1 MFDLVLAG
9 LRTLNELLTAGIA
22 ITAFSMLLYVLS
34 FNLNDRV
41 TRSFA
46 IVLISVSIVFVS
58 ETLASVSSNPELMFF
73 FLQLQWVGIIILP
86 SAYLHLSDALLETTG
101 RPSRGRRRNLVYLA
115 YVLSGLF
122 LVALFA
128 GWLVGPVLSEGS
140 PAPHFA
146 RMPLTWVFSLCYV
159 VAMAFSGLNFWRA
172 YLRTVTKTSR
182 RRMAYFMVGALAPAL
197 GSYPFLLFGA
207 GVANQYPLLFWSVV
221 VISNAAVSVMLVL
234 MAYSIAFF
242 GVSWPDRVIKRRL
255 AKWLMRGPVTAS
267 VVLALTT
274 IIRRVGLQF
283 GAEYNALIP
292 FVMVA
297 SILIL
302 EHLITLSAPV
312 WERLL
317 FRGVEGSDV
326 RLLQTLEERTLTTTD
341 LQQFLESLLAAI
353 CDRLQVNHAFAAS
366 FTTEGLD
373 LFVSIGG
380 ENRLDL
386 ETMSADLV
394 EVVAENNLK
403 DEWFSWGEYRLMPL
417 FDREDNQVN
426 LLGLLGFLQ
435 GTHQSFDEE
444 QESALAIL
452 SQRASLAFSDRYR
465 ALQAFNSLQALTPQI
480 DMIQQLRAA
489 ARFDSAEVLKA
500 PGPESLVLEDG
511 RLTKWVKDAL
521 THYWGGPKLTGNP
534 LMSFKVVERAAETI
548 EDNQTNALR
557 AVLRQAI
564 EQTRPEGER
573 RFTAEWIIYNILE
586 MKFMEG
592 HKVREIATRL
602 AISEADLYRKQRVA
616 IETVAKVIYD
626 MEQQAR
632 EG

>member
-1 MFDLVLAG
+1 MILTG
-9 LRTLNELLTAGIA
+9 LRTINELLTAGIA

-46 IVLISVSIVFVS
+46 IVLISVTVVFVS
-58 ETLASVSSNPELMFF
+58 ETFASVSSNLEWMSF
-73 FLQLQWVGIIILP
+73 FLHMQWVGIIILP
-86 SAYLHLSDALLETTG
+86 AAYLHLSDALLETTG
-101 RPSRGRRRNLVYLA
+101 RPSRGRRRNIVILS
-115 YVLSGLF
+115 YVLSAIF
-122 LVALFA
+122 LIALLA
-128 GWLVGPVLSEGS
+128 GWLVGPVLLESS
-140 PAPHFA
+140 PVPHFA
-146 RMPLTWVFSLCYV
+146 RTPLTWVFSGCYLL
-159 VAMAFSGLNFWRA
+159 AMIFSGLNFWRS

-182 RRMAYFMVGALAPAL
+182 RRMAYFLVGALAPAL

-207 GVANQYPLLFWSVV
+207 GFANQYPLLFWSVV
-221 VISNAAVSVMLVL
+221 VIGNAAVSVLLVL

-255 AKWLMRGPVTAS
+255 AKWLMRGPITAS
-267 VVLALTT
+267 IVLALTT
-274 IIRRVGLQF
+274 IIRRVGLRF
-283 GAEYNALIP
+283 GIEYNALIP
-292 FVMVA
+292 FVMVGG
-297 SILIL
+297 ILVL
-302 EHLITLSAPV
+302 EHLITLTAPA

-326 RLLQTLEERTLTTTD
+326 RLLQTLEERTLTATD

-353 CDRLQVNHAFAAS
+353 CDRLQINHAFAAS
-366 FTTEGLD
+366 FTKEGLD

-380 ENRLDL
+380 ENQLNL
-386 ETMSADLV
+386 EKMSEELV
-394 EVVAENNLK
+394 EVVAKNDIK
-403 DEWFSWGEYRLMPL
+403 DEWFTWGDYWLVPL
-417 FDREDNQVN
+417 FDRDDDQVV
-426 LLGLLGFLQ
+426 LLGMLGFLKKPDQ
-435 GTHQSFDEE
+435 ELDDE
-444 QESALAIL
+444 QEEALSILTQRAALA
-452 SQRASLAFSDRYR
+452 FVDRYR
-465 ALQAFNSLQALTPQI
+465 ELQAFNSLQDLTPQI

-489 ARFDSAEVLKA
+489 ARYDSTEVLA
-500 PGPESLVLEDG
+500 TPGPESQQLEDG

-521 THYWGGPKLTGNP
+521 THYWGGPKLTDNP
-534 LMSFKVVERAAETI
+534 LMKFRVVEQAAETN

-573 RFTAEWIIYNILE
+573 RFTAEWILYNILE
-586 MKFMEG
+586 MKFLEG

-626 MEQQAR
+626 MEQQAKH
-632 EG
+632 G